1 MKKGKRL
8 IVFDGNYMLQRA
20 LHTPVFQE
28 LTHNGKPTGGIFGT
42 IRAISECL
50 VKYPSRKCVMV
61 WDGKRSERR
70 MEMFPE
76 YKANR
81 RAKDAEERKAKK
93 EFRALLRDQMKKL
106 IKILPHLGVVN
117 MRLPKREGDDLIYLI
132 AKEWYRSG
140 KQGAAKTVVV
150 TEDKGLLQVVNKHV
164 HVYQPSKKIFVSS
177 ANFKRVTGVP
187 RCNYLLARA
196 INGDSSGA
204 YKNSDNI
211 DGVYLV
217 GEKGVRD
224 LLQSEEKKLSIPKLT
239 YLCEALGGAKLKR
252 VAESSELLERNL
264 ELMDVKRERWTRS
277 DQRFVQ
283 EALAE
288 TATPDIRAFGKK
300 AKALGF
306 ESITSGLPYFFK
318 PFQRLQ

>member
-61 WDGKRSERR
+61 WDGKRSKRR
-70 MEMFPE
+70 MALFPD

-81 RAKDAEERKAKK
+81 RAKTKEEREVKK
-93 EFRALLRDQMKKL
+93 EFRALLNDQMKKL
-106 IKILPHLGVVN
+106 IQILPHLGVVN
-117 MRLPKREGDDLIYLI
+117 LRLPLREGDDLIYLA
-132 AKEWYRSG
+132 AKEWYKSG
-140 KQGAAKTVVV
+140 KQGSARTIVV

-164 HVYQPSKKIFVSS
+164 NVYQPSKKIFISS
-177 ANFKRVTGVP
+177 ANFKRVTGVH
-187 RCNYLLARA
+187 RCNYLMARA

-224 LLQSEEKKLSIPKLT
+224 LLQTEEKKLSIPKLA
-239 YLCEALGGAKLKR
+239 YLCEALGGAKLLR
-252 VAESSELLERNL
+252 VAASQDLLERNF
-264 ELMDVKRERWTRS
+264 ELMDVKKERWTRK
-277 DQRFVQ
+277 DKRLVQ
-283 EALAE
+283 EALSE
-288 TATPDIRAFGKK
+288 PSTPNIRTFGKK